1 MSEAGSREIDF
12 ASFVSMLAASAI
24 GTLAQVDTLST
35 SDDATDAD
43 AGAEG
48 DAEEKEVA
56 PEERNQRVDYG
67 LAATRQI
74 IETLVMLERKT
85 EGNLTADEMELLQS
99 VLTELRVGYART
111 AERAASAGQGGG
123 GESAS

>member
-1 MSEAGSREIDF
+1 MSETGSREIDF

-24 GTLAQVDTLST
+24 GTLAQVDA
-35 SDDATDAD
+35 ATDAD
-43 AGAEG
+43 AAG
-48 DAEEKEVA
+48 DAEEKELA
-56 PEERNQRVDYG
+56 PEERKQRVDFG

-111 AERAASAGQGGG
+111 AERAASAEQGGG

>member
-43 AGAEG
+43 AGAE
-48 DAEEKEVA
+48 EKEVA
-56 PEERNQRVDYG
+56 PEERKQRVDYG